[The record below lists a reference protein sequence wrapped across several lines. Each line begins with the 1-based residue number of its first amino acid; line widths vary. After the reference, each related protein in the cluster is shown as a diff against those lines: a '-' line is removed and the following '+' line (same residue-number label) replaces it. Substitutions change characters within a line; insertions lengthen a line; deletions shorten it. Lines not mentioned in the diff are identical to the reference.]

1 MKRIKLLYLFFVAC
15 LLGNNANAQDK
26 WSVGFH
32 YSAMDFILPYAKEQK
47 PFESSNW
54 NEGIGVTVGYRVHP
68 LLNVA
73 GNYTL
78 SRIDKLNRPVLGAGT
93 GDLSNF
99 ATLNAEFHPLGNKED
114 FWFDPYASLG
124 GGLHRIATNSYGTVG
139 GGIGFNFWVN
149 QAVGLS
155 LQTTYNA
162 MPLAPKET
170 VFGGVGPAAYWNHNL
185 GLKFKLGKA
194 KDTDGDGIPDKKD
207 KCPNEKGTDKRLAGC
222 PDADNDGIVD
232 SEDACPNDAG
242 TAEFKGCPDRDGDKV
257 IDKDDACPDEAGL
270 AALNGC
276 PDKDGDGIADKDDAC
291 PDQAG
296 LAALQGC
303 PDRDGDGIADKDDA
317 CPDAAGKR
325 ELNGC
330 PDRDGDG
337 IADKDDK
344 CPDVPGIPEEQGCPR
359 KVIEEKQLEA
369 IAKKINFATGKAT
382 ILKTSFAQLDELARL
397 MAEYPET
404 VITIEGHTDN
414 VGNAAANKKLS
425 QQRADAIKQYLI
437 KKKVPANRMT
447 AIGYGSERP
456 ADGSTDVKAANK
468 TKEQQA
474 ANRRVEIHATKK

>member
-1 MKRIKLLYLFFVAC
+1 MRKITLL
-15 LLGNNANAQDK
+15 LLGIFASWHASMAQSSD
-26 WSVGFH
+26 WTLGAGATAF
-32 YSAMDFILPYAKEQK
+32 DFGVPAKRDL
-47 PFESSNW
+47 SMSDWNW
-54 NEGIGVTVGYRVHP
+54 GAYITASKRVHP
-68 LLNVA
+68 MIQIAPSLSVVEVRNFYEIFPDRTFTFGSTASSFQASIA
-73 GNYTL
+73 GQ
-78 SRIDKLNRPVLGAGT
+78 
-93 GDLSNF
+93 
-99 ATLNAEFHPLGNKED
+99 FHPLTDKK
-114 FWFDPYASLG
+114 FDPYLSIG
-124 GGLHRIATNSYGTVG
+124 GGLNVLRRNSYGLG
-139 GGIGFNFWVN
+139 EG
-149 QAVGLS
+149 AVGINYWVDEAVAINV
-155 LQTTYNA
+155 QAGYNY
-162 MPLAPKET
+162 MFDFDNYLHYRGGFRFGLAKP
-170 VFGGVGPAAYWNHNL
+170 V
-185 GLKFKLGKA
+185 
-194 KDTDGDGIPDKKD
+194 DTDGDGIPDKKD

-222 PDADNDGIVD
+222 PDSDNDGIID

-296 LAALQGC
+296 LATLQGC

-344 CPDVPGIPEEQGCPR
+344 CPDVPGVPEEQGCPR
-359 KVIEEKQLEA
+359 KVIEEKQLED

-456 ADGSTDVKAANK
+456 ADGSTDVKAANQ
-468 TKEQQA
+468 TKEQRA
-474 ANRRVEIHATKK
+474 ANRRVEIHGTKK